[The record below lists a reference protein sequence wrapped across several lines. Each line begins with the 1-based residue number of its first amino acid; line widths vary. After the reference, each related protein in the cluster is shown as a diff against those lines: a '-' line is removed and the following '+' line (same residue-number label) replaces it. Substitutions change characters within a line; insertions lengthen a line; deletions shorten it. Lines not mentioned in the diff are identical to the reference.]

1 MKNIS
6 GAIRRLEHAVIWFN
20 KVVIVVVVAAVVFV
34 VVVVV
39 VVVLN
44 M

>member
-6 GAIRRLEHAVIWFN
+6 GAIRRLELAVIWLN

-39 VVVLN
+39 LN